1 MKKYIAMLLTLALL
15 LALTACGGDV
25 PAQTKASADAPT
37 ETQLQGPEDTT
48 PAVSD
53 VPDGKDAAQERE
65 EALANL
71 DDYWDKLRLEWE
83 WDQQDAQGYVWT
95 ITIDQVSVIDMVGL
109 ATVEYDLD
117 LSCSHVGPTMDG
129 IYSGEMAM
137 RYQADLSGM
146 VELLTFAGGSVSY
159 DADGWFE
166 NDQFVMRLVEY
177 DDLVE
182 TQFDS
187 MMSAGANAG
196 LSEEEQA
203 MADALLESLLG
214 DLGAGDKEFETAG
227 QPASAWYDWDFHMT
241 DGDMSGY
248 INMTG
253 IVGGI
258 ADASGSVDASG
269 QQSQGDAY
277 ASVFGMT
284 FTERYA
290 ETIENPFPYALRVY
304 ETGEVVF
311 ELYSSTGGPITV
323 KFYGTIDKIPIED
336 TQPVP

>member
-1 MKKYIAMLLTLALL
+1 MKKFVALL
-15 LALTACGGDV
+15 LTFALLLTLTACGGDT
-25 PAQTKASADAPT
+25 PARDSAGDSPESHSQSPGEDTSADTGTPEEKNPT
-37 ETQLQGPEDTT
+37 Q
-48 PAVSD
+48 A
-53 VPDGKDAAQERE
+53 RE
-65 EALANL
+65 EALASL

-83 WDQQDAQGYVWT
+83 WDQEDAQGYVWT
-95 ITIDQVSVIDMVGL
+95 INIDSASVIDMTGL
-109 ATVEYDLD
+109 ATVTYDLD

-129 IYSGEMAM
+129 VYSGEMAM
-137 RYQADLSGM
+137 SYQADLSGM

-187 MMSAGANAG
+187 MMSTTLNSG

-214 DLGAGDKEFETAG
+214 SLSAGDEAFETAA
-227 QPASAWYDWDFHMT
+227 QPSSAWYDWDFHMT
-241 DGDMSGY
+241 SGDMSGY

-269 QQSQGDAY
+269 QQTSGDAY

-284 FTERYA
+284 FTERYD
-290 ETIENPFPYALRVY
+290 ENIESPFPYALRVY
-304 ETGEVVF
+304 DTGDVVF
-311 ELYSSTGGPITV
+311 ELYSSTGGPVTV
-323 KFYGTIDKIPIED
+323 KFYGTIDKIPVDD
-336 TQPVP
+336 TQLVP

>member
-1 MKKYIAMLLTLALL
+1 MKKILTLFLVLL
-15 LALTACGGDV
+15 LIFSLTACDMVGELLPSGGDR
-25 PAQTKASADAPT
+25 
-37 ETQLQGPEDTT
+37 T
-48 PAVSD
+48 PAAGQQQKD
-53 VPDGKDAAQERE
+53 PDSSGKKMTQQQRE
-65 EALANL
+65 AALAAL
-71 DDYWDKLRLEWE
+71 DNYWDKLRLEWE
-83 WDQQDAQGYVWT
+83 WDQQDAEGYVWT
-95 ITIDQVSVIDMVGL
+95 ITIDSVSVLDVAGL
-109 ATVEYDLD
+109 ASVEYALD

-129 IYSGEMAM
+129 VYSGEMAM
-137 RYQADLSGM
+137 EYAADLSGVM
-146 VELLTFAGGSVSY
+146 ALVTFAGGSASY

-187 MMSAGANAG
+187 MMSAGLQAG
-196 LSEEEQA
+196 LSGEEQA
-203 MADALLESLLG
+203 IADAFLGMLLG
-214 DLGAGDKEFETAG
+214 GVGSGDEAFETAG

-248 INMTG
+248 VNMTG

-258 ADASGSVDASG
+258 ASASGTVDASG
-269 QQSQGDAY
+269 TQSQGDAY

-284 FTERYA
+284 FTERYD

-311 ELYSSTGGPITV
+311 ELYSSSGGPVTV
-323 KFYGTIDKIPIED
+323 KFYGTIDRIPVGD
-336 TQPVP
+336 TQLIPN